1 MDRNEPIRV
10 SAISTTLNCKEG
22 LRDCVE
28 HLIQELDGRRFLE
41 IVIVDGG
48 STDGTWELLQE
59 LQQQDHRI
67 RVFQEIG
74 ANISRGR
81 NLAVEHSLGNVI
93 LSFDSG
99 CQVVDG
105 YLALMTQ
112 PFVDDPDCGVTGG
125 KTEVV
130 GMNFFEK
137 SVAYIQQGTPKDT
150 FNPSSRS
157 IALRRSIFEAIGG
170 YDESVLA
177 GEDTHL
183 NHKWRNAGFKYVH
196 VPEARIY
203 WRVRPS
209 LRALYRMQQRN
220 ATGSVTLKNPW
231 GIPGFLTRLS
241 TLAFL
246 MGLVGLVI
254 GLVGVDFGWYICS
267 IGLAGWFFYVLLR
280 TMRRKRWKFFIHPLK
295 LACATAAILMMDL
308 GTWSGT
314 IHGWR
319 ERRKRKRACHLK
331 EE

>member
-1 MDRNEPIRV
+1 MDRNDPIRV
-10 SAISTTLNCKEG
+10 SAISTTLNCLEG
-22 LRDCVE
+22 VRDCVE
-28 HLIQELDGRRFLE
+28 HLLQELDGRRFLE
-41 IVIVDGG
+41 IVMVDGG

-59 LQQQDHRI
+59 LQQQDPRI

-81 NLAVEHSLGNVI
+81 NLAVEHSQGNVI

-112 PFVDDPDCGVTGG
+112 PFVDDQDCGVTGG

-130 GMNFFEK
+130 WRNFFEE
-137 SVAYIQQGTPKDT
+137 SVACLQLGTPKDT

-157 IALRRSIFEAIGG
+157 IALRRSVFEAIGG

-196 VPEARIY
+196 VPEAKIY

-209 LRALYRMQQRN
+209 LRALYQMERRN
-220 ATGSVTLKNPW
+220 HTGDTILRNPW
-231 GIPGFLTRLS
+231 GKIGLVVRSSILT
-241 TLAFL
+241 FL

-254 GLVGVDFGWYICS
+254 GLMGVDFGWYICS
-267 IGLAGWFFYVLLR
+267 IGLACWFFYVLFR
-280 TMRRKRWKFFIHPLK
+280 TMRRKRWKVYIHPLK
-295 LACATAAILMMDL
+295 LACAAAAILAMDL
-308 GTWSGT
+308 GVWSGI

-319 ERRKRKRACHLK
+319 ELRKRKHVNK
-331 EE
+331 